1 MNTDHLFY
9 KLNAECTIIPKVL
22 AFLPLAVWEW
32 VPYQTVASNFP
43 YHMINHDPFLRTI
56 PKKFFPVLRLYKF
69 PATSIYNW
77 HRDSFIGCSLNMV
90 LEDYNSFTL
99 FNKQNEEPSI
109 VDETIELKYEKQKW
123 YLFNSQE
130 MHLVANTGNVDRY
143 LVSVSFPKI
152 IQYKQVFDYFKQQE
166 SSAEHE

>member
-123 YLFNSQE
+123 YYTTLADIFLEKIPNFSLTKRYKT
-130 MHLVANTGNVDRY
+130 MVD
-143 LVSVSFPKI
+143 K
-152 IQYKQVFDYFKQQE
+152 VFA
-166 SSAEHE
+166 S